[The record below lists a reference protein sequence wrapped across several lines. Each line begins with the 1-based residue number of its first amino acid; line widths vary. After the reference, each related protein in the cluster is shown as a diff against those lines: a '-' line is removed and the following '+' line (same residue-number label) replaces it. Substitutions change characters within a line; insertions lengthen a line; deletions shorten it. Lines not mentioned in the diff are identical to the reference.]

1 MSIVAISETLGS
13 LADEVARELGQLL
26 GYEVANREIITK
38 AAERFG
44 ESVVSLAHVTEEKP
58 TFWERFSDT
67 QRQYLSAVEATIFE
81 MAARDNVILS
91 GRSASIL
98 LAKVRH
104 TLRVRISAPES
115 VRAQR
120 VEHAQGLTTE
130 AALDVVRQADDE
142 RAARVRFHYHVDVD
156 DPLLY
161 DVVINTERMGAPTAA
176 RLLRETLADERW
188 QPTPD
193 SLTKVRDLSVVV
205 QIKAALLANSV
216 TRACRLYPTCEDGN
230 LLIGGMVDH
239 EEQRKA
245 AADIIGGIPGLRGV
259 QNEIVVV
266 HPGRRMG
273 SST

>member
-13 LADEVARELGQLL
+13 LADEVARELGQML

-130 AALDVVRQADDE
+130 AALDVVRQVDDE

-161 DVVINTERMGAPTAA
+161 DVVINTERMSAPTAA

-193 SLTKVRDLSVVV
+193 SLTKVRDLSVVA
-205 QIKAALLANSV
+205 QIKAALLANPV

-230 LLIGGMVDH
+230 LLIGGMVDQ